1 MDDTEPTTAP
11 AVREIDAVA
20 SMEAILD
27 CVAQPV
33 WVVDHDG
40 LVVFVNP
47 AGLAALGYDEL
58 SELQGRFGHDAI
70 HYKHRDGSPYPAE
83 DCPMMR
89 IRGTGETIHMEEDW
103 FVRRDGTMF
112 PVSYTGTPLALPD
125 GPGVVVAF
133 KDIEEQRT
141 AEQALRE
148 REAILAK
155 VGQPVWVTDQ
165 AGFFHYANPAA
176 LAALGYDDVSDLVGH
191 PAHDRVHY
199 KYPDGTPF
207 PEDDCPLVQA
217 RRAGRAL
224 QDTDDWLVHKDGSI
238 VRVTYSSAPFELPNG
253 LGSVTAFTDVEEQ
266 RRAEQAA
273 RERDVAQARAEE
285 LQVARRRIIEAADAA
300 RAQLERDLHD
310 GAQQQFVS
318 AVLQLQLA
326 ERKAP
331 SDPDGARALRAQAI
345 ELASGGLAE
354 LRRLASGIHPAI
366 LTDRGLG
373 PAVQSLASRL
383 PLPVSVVETPD
394 VRLPAPVE
402 ASVYFFVSEALTNV
416 VKHAQAH
423 EATVSIGAENGGLMV
438 EVSDDGV
445 GGALPAGGSGLRG
458 LGDRVGA
465 LDGTLEV
472 ESPPGGG
479 TLLRAR
485 IPLRG

>member
-1 MDDTEPTTAP
+1 M
-11 AVREIDAVA
+11 DAVA
-20 SMEAILD
+20 SMEAILE

-47 AGLAALGYDEL
+47 AGLAALGYDDL
-58 SELQGRFGHDAI
+58 SELRGRFGHDAI

-83 DCPMMR
+83 DCPMTKV
-89 IRGTGETIHMEEDW
+89 RGTGESIHMEEDW
-103 FVRRDGTMF
+103 FVRRDGSMF
-112 PVSYTGTPLALPD
+112 PVSYTGTPLDLPA

-133 KDIEEQRT
+133 KDIEEQRA

-155 VGQPVWVTDQ
+155 VGQPVWVTD
-165 AGFFHYANPAA
+165 ADGRFHYANPAA
-176 LAALGYDDVSDLVGH
+176 LAALGYDDPGDLVGH
-191 PAHDRVHY
+191 PAHDLVHY

-217 RRAGRAL
+217 RRAGRTL
-224 QDTDDWLVHKDGSI
+224 QDTDDWLVRKDGSI
-238 VRVTYSSAPFELPNG
+238 VRVTYSSAPFDLPGG

-266 RRAEQAA
+266 RRAEEAA

-285 LQVARRRIIEAADAA
+285 LRVARRRIIEAADAA

-318 AVLQLQLA
+318 ALLQLQLA

-331 SDPDGARALRAQAI
+331 TDPDGARALRAGAI
-345 ELASGGLAE
+345 ELAGGGINE

-373 PAVQSLASRL
+373 PAVESLASRL
-383 PLPVSVVETPD
+383 PLPVSVVRRPEA
-394 VRLPAPVE
+394 RLPGAVE

-416 VKHAQAH
+416 VKHAHA
-423 EATVSIGAENGGLMV
+423 ESATVSIGSDNGDLTV
-438 EVSDDGV
+438 EVTDDGV
-445 GGALPAGGSGLRG
+445 GGALVGGGSGLRG

-472 ESPPGGG
+472 ASPPGGG
-479 TLLRAR
+479 TQLRAR
-485 IPLRG
+485 IPLDG

>member
-1 MDDTEPTTAP
+1 MRDAEQTSQPTAGE
-11 AVREIDAVA
+11 VDSVA
-20 SMEAILD
+20 SMAAILE

-40 LVVFVNP
+40 LVAYVNP
-47 AGLAALGYDEL
+47 AGLAALGYDDL
-58 SELQGRFGHDAI
+58 SDLQGRRGHETI
-70 HYKHRDGSPYPAE
+70 HYKHRDGSPYPAA

-176 LAALGYDDVSDLVGH
+176 LAALGYEEVSDLVGH

-207 PEDDCPLVQA
+207 PEDDCPLVRA
-217 RRAGRAL
+217 RRAGKTL
-224 QDTDDWLVHKDGSI
+224 QDTDDWLVRKDGSI

-273 RERDVAQARAEE
+273 RERDIAEARAEE
-285 LQVARRRIIEAADAA
+285 LRVARRRIIEAGDAA

-345 ELASGGLAE
+345 ELASGGLTE

-383 PLPVSVVETPD
+383 PLPVAVVETPD

-423 EATVSIGAENGGLMV
+423 EATVSIGAEDGGLMV

-445 GGALPAGGSGLRG
+445 GGAQASGGSGLRG

-472 ESPPGGG
+472 ESPLGRG

-485 IPLRG
+485 IPLGS

>member
-1 MDDTEPTTAP
+1 MSDIKPMSQRAAGEVDH
-11 AVREIDAVA
+11 VA
-20 SMEAILD
+20 SMAAILD

-40 LVVFVNP
+40 LVAFVNP
-47 AGLAALGYDEL
+47 AGLAALGYDDL

-83 DCPMMR
+83 DCPMTR
-89 IRGTGETIHMEEDW
+89 IRGTGEMLYIEEDW

-112 PVSYTGTPLALPD
+112 PVSYTATPLALPA

-176 LAALGYDDVSDLVGH
+176 LAALGYEDSSDLVGK
-191 PAHDRVHY
+191 PAHDAVHY

-217 RRAGRAL
+217 RRAGRTL
-224 QDTDDWLVHKDGSI
+224 QDTDDWLVRKDGSI

-326 ERKAP
+326 ERKAE
-331 SDPDGARALRAQAI
+331 SDPEGARELRAQAMQ
-345 ELASGGLAE
+345 LASGGLNE
-354 LRRLASGIHPAI
+354 LRRLAAGIHPAI

-373 PAVQSLASRL
+373 PAVESLASRL
-383 PLPVSVVETPD
+383 PLPVSVVRTPD
-394 VRLPAPVE
+394 VRLPGAVE

-416 VKHAQAH
+416 VKHAEADS
-423 EATVSIGAENGGLMV
+423 ATVSIGASNGELTV
-438 EVSDDGV
+438 EVGDDGV
-445 GGALPAGGSGLRG
+445 GGAQVAAGSGLRG

-465 LDGTLEV
+465 LDGTLDV

-479 TLLRAR
+479 TLLRAH
-485 IPLRG
+485 IPLHR